1 MRDCQSKNILILQL
15 SSFQQEN
22 VCVAL
27 FLAMSVLTFNDLLA
41 NVFFLRMIE
50 RVLFYMF
57 YMKCQDTMYINNN
70 KYRCLRNTMS

>member
-41 NVFFLRMIE
+41 NVFFSQNDRACIILH
-50 RVLFYMF
+50 VLHE
-57 YMKCQDTMYINNN
+57 
-70 KYRCLRNTMS
+70 MSRHYVHQ